1 MKMNNFRFLL
11 YGLIEFCWNVYPS
24 TYYSSLILNI
34 CHYVL
39 LGGLWK
45 ALDSDST
52 VRLTID

>member
-1 MKMNNFRFLL
+1 MNNFRFLL